1 MSKNTEKKITGMWW
15 FLIVAIAV
23 ACMVFP
29 TGIFYKSA
37 GGNAISF
44 KGLECVFGGQ
54 YIDAAHADSK
64 FNIVAF
70 LGFFLPFVASVLYVA
85 LARVKGSIFIPMVA
99 FLASFIL
106 LFCGKVAFCNV
117 NGLISLPNYSL
128 GVGTLIGALLL
139 IVGFVSTIVVGIK
152 RLVS

>member
-64 FNIVAF
+64 FNITFA
-70 LGFFLPFVASVLYVA
+70 ANN
-85 LARVKGSIFIPMVA
+85 K
-99 FLASFIL
+99 
-106 LFCGKVAFCNV
+106 
-117 NGLISLPNYSL
+117 
-128 GVGTLIGALLL
+128 
-139 IVGFVSTIVVGIK
+139 
-152 RLVS
+152 